1 MDLLVNA
8 LGKSGRRALQI
19 ANGPRRDAGYFG
31 PDSVSWR
38 VWGHPVISLAGI
50 RGSIVAVF
58 DPAGAAGVDQ
68 HSSYAADPLGR
79 VRRSNMFFTQAVFGD
94 TAAAEKIGQWLFK
107 RHSTVNGTVPD
118 SGQSYIANVPETLLF
133 VYVTGW
139 HGLLQCYQRFC
150 PPTQS
155 LTTDEIRQFYK
166 ESLITADLLGI
177 PPQYVPATPADVADY
192 LAGQAKQIIRP
203 TADMHKLVK
212 FFLKPPAAPAFP
224 LLPINP
230 FLRMA
235 SYAAVSTLPDEWL
248 ELIGVERHQRRWAL
262 NNIAVRQALN
272 AAHRHQIID
281 DFLTIAGPEAWG
293 YRHNA
298 HRHPSHTQPVPYSF
312 TQGSQLQSTRHE
324 PATATTGTH

>member
-1 MDLLVNA
+1 MDLLVDA
-8 LGKSGRRALQI
+8 LGRSGKRALQI
-19 ANGPRRDAGYFG
+19 ANGPRRNAGYFG
-31 PDSVSWR
+31 PESVSWR

-94 TAAAEKIGQWLFK
+94 TEAAEKIGQWLYK
-107 RHSTVNGTVPD
+107 RHSSVNGTVPD
-118 SGQSYIANVPETLLF
+118 TRRPYVANVPETLLF

-139 HGLLQCYQRFC
+139 HGLLTCYQQFC
-150 PPTQS
+150 PPGQQ
-155 LTTDEIRQFYK
+155 LTSEEIRRFYK

-177 PPQYVPATPADVADY
+177 PPRYVPATPEDVADY
-192 LAGQAKQIIRP
+192 LSVDAQKIIRP
-203 TADMHKLVK
+203 TAEMHKLVS

-248 ELIGVERHQRRWAL
+248 ELIGVERHPRRWAA
-262 NNIAVRQALN
+262 NNALVRHALTM
-272 AAHRHQIID
+272 AHRHQIID
-281 DFLTIAGPEAWG
+281 DFFPIAGPEAWG

-298 HRHPSHTQPVPYSF
+298 RRHPSLSQPVAYPF
-312 TQGSQLQSTRHE
+312 TQGDTLQMRDGSTTPQKTSR
-324 PATATTGTH
+324 